1 MEDLL
6 EYNQEHQQV
15 DEAVEETPRE
25 SLNALTLVQADTKA
39 FELKQREA
47 KLLASST
54 LVPKAYQGNIADV
67 VVAMNMANRLGADP
81 LMVMQSLHIIHGKPG
96 WSAQFLIA
104 SFNACGRFTAIEYR
118 MSEKEDECYAVT
130 TEKAT
135 GREIVGPVV
144 SMQMAK
150 DEGWSTKS
158 GSKWKTMPQ
167 LMLRYRAAAFL
178 IRTTAPE
185 IGLGLYTTD
194 ELQDINNG
202 S

>member
-1 MEDLL
+1 MNDLL
-6 EYNQEHQQV
+6 EVMDDVEVQEDMPTKH
-15 DEAVEETPRE
+15 EAETVLTIVE
-25 SLNALTLVQADTKA
+25 ADTRR

-47 KLLASST
+47 KLLGAST
-54 LVPKAYQGNIADV
+54 LVPKQYQGNVADI
-67 VVAMNMANRLGADP
+67 VVAMNMATRMNADP

-104 SFNACGRFTAIEYR
+104 SFNSCGRFSAIHYEF
-118 MSEKEDECYAVT
+118 SDDGQECVAVT
-130 TEKAT
+130 TERAT
-135 GREIVGPVV
+135 GREVRGPKVTTE
-144 SMQMAK
+144 MAK
-150 DEGWSTKS
+150 AEGWSTKS
-158 GSKWKTMPQ
+158 GSKWKTMPE

-194 ELQDINNG
+194 ELKDINDA

>member
-1 MEDLL
+1 MSDLL
-6 EYNQEHQQV
+6 EQVEHQF
-15 DEAVEETPRE
+15 DAAPTEETPTT
-25 SLNALTLVQADTKA
+25 SLALVQADTA
-39 FELKQREA
+39 RFELAQREA
-47 KLLASST
+47 KLLGAST
-54 LVPKAYQGNIADV
+54 LVPKQYQGNVADV
-67 VVAMNMANRLGADP
+67 VVAMNMASRMNADP

-104 SFNACGRFTAIEYR
+104 TFNACGRFSTIRYEF
-118 MSEKEDECYAVT
+118 SEKQDVCTAVT
-130 TEKAT
+130 TELAT
-135 GREIVGPVV
+135 GAEIRGPSV
-144 SMQMAK
+144 SLDMAK
-150 DEGWSTKS
+150 SEGWATKS

-194 ELQDINNG
+194 ELRDVNDG

>member
-1 MEDLL
+1 
-6 EYNQEHQQV
+6 
-15 DEAVEETPRE
+15 
-25 SLNALTLVQADTKA
+25 
-39 FELKQREA
+39 
-47 KLLASST
+47 
-54 LVPKAYQGNIADV
+54 
-67 VVAMNMANRLGADP
+67 
-81 LMVMQSLHIIHGKPG
+81 
-96 WSAQFLIA
+96 
-104 SFNACGRFTAIEYR
+104 

-150 DEGWSTKS
+150 EEGWSTKS

>member
-1 MEDLL
+1 MSELIEVLDDGDA
-6 EYNQEHQQV
+6 V
-15 DEAVEETPRE
+15 DVTTSKDAETALSIVE
-25 SLNALTLVQADTKA
+25 ADTRT

-47 KLLASST
+47 KLLSSSS
-54 LVPKAYQGNIADV
+54 LVPKQYQGNIADV
-67 VVAMNMANRLGADP
+67 VVAMNMSKRMNADP

-104 SFNACGRFTAIEYR
+104 SFNACGRFGAIYYEF
-118 MSEKEDECYAVT
+118 SDAKDECIAIT
-130 TEKAT
+130 TELAT
-135 GREIVGPVV
+135 GREIRGPKVTLE
-144 SMQMAK
+144 MAK
-150 DEGWSTKS
+150 NEGWSTKS
-158 GSKWKTMPQ
+158 GSKWKTMPE

-194 ELQDINNG
+194 ELKDINDA